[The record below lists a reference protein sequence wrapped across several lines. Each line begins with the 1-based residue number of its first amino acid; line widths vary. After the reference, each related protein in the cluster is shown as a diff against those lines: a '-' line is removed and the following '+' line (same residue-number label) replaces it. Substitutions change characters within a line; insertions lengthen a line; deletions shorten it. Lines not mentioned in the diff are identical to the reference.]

1 MSELKFKIGDRVR
14 IRDWD
19 DMVNDPELALIN
31 GAIYYKTH
39 DRVFFAK
46 EMKHLCGR
54 TATIEKINGT
64 RVYLTDWSCESGDLD
79 WAFDEFMI
87 EKVDDVSE
95 DKPRSH
101 DIDELYARTKYNPIL
116 LKIQTIEECSELVQA
131 VCKSLRKTFEDIT
144 LKLDQDIDD
153 HLKEE
158 IADVQVCLWQ
168 LMKLT
173 GVDAVDSYIDQKIER
188 TLKRMD
194 AGDES

>member
-19 DMVNDPELALIN
+19 DMVNDPELKWIN
-31 GAIYYKTH
+31 GAIYYKTSN
-39 DRVFFAK
+39 RSNFTQ

-54 TATIEKINGT
+54 TATIEETQGT

-79 WAFDEFMI
+79 WIFDEFMI
-87 EKVDDVSE
+87 EKVDDVSK

-116 LKIQTIEECSELVQA
+116 LKIQTIEESAELVQA
-131 VCKSLRKTFEDIT
+131 VCKSLRRSFEDIT
-144 LKLDQDIDD
+144 LKPDQDIDD

-173 GVDAVDSYIDQKIER
+173 GADDVDSYINQKIDR